1 MVEAAGFAVEALL
14 DLDEESEEPELDLL
28 DVLDVVDV
36 VELELE
42 SELDL
47 EELSD
52 DEERESVR

>member
-14 DLDEESEEPELDLL
+14 DLDEESEEPVLDL
-28 DVLDVVDV
+28 LDVVDV